1 VVLTSDRKLTG
12 IAIDMSSAPDTV
24 QTLCVVAAFAST
36 PTTISGIAHLK
47 HKESDR
53 LHAIRDSISVLGGKV
68 SFRGDDTIVIHPA
81 PLHGGVIDPG
91 SDHRTAMSAA
101 VLGLGVGDVVI
112 RDAECVSKSFPGF
125 WEALS
130 GAGLL

>member
-1 VVLTSDRKLTG
+1 
-12 IAIDMSSAPDTV
+12 MSSAPDTV

-36 PTTISGIAHLK
+36 PSTISGISHLK

-53 LHAIRDSISVLGGKV
+53 LQAIRDTIGALGGKV
-68 SFRGDDTIVIHPA
+68 SFRGDDTLVVHPA

-91 SDHRTAMSAA
+91 GDHRTAMSAA

-130 GAGLL
+130 EAGLL